1 MGHCRIWHPYG
12 ALIRLVPP
20 EGCSQYPLMTE
31 PSPSSAK
38 VIPLPIP
45 PKETKRAEAKF
56 GKPVMTHGYTVV
68 PNLLFQAQAH
78 LGISPTAF
86 NVLLQLTMHWWDA
99 DEAPHPKIET
109 VARRMRRSPRALF
122 RYFDELE
129 EAGLIERQHRYRGKK
144 AQTSSA
150 YVLSGLAA
158 KSKAVEPDFTKAK
171 KFKGKR
177 VATAETASTAA

>member
-1 MGHCRIWHPYG
+1 
-12 ALIRLVPP
+12 
-20 EGCSQYPLMTE
+20 MTT
-31 PSPSSAK
+31 PTAPTTAK
-38 VIPLPIP
+38 VIPLPIT
-45 PKETKRAEAKF
+45 PKDTRRAEAKF

-86 NVLLQLTMHWWDA
+86 NVLLQLMMHWWDA

-109 VARRMRRSPRALF
+109 VARRMRRSPRSLF

-129 EAGLIERQHRYRGKK
+129 DAGLVKRQHRYRGEK

-150 YVLSGLAA
+150 YVLTGLTA
-158 KSKAVEPDFTKAK
+158 KLKAIEPEFTKAK

-177 VATAETASTAA
+177 VEKAETASTAA